1 MNMKKILFIA
11 ALGIIAASAS
21 SCRDDFFGQ
30 YPSNNITEG
39 NFYQTESDF
48 NQGVYS
54 CYAKLKTE
62 SGFFI
67 SELGFRSDESYL
79 ESMAVSTQDR
89 YDLDHF
95 AENASNGILRDVW
108 NAWYNG
114 IYRCNDVLDHMLT
127 TSLDTQS
134 EKMKQYKGECL
145 FIRSWYNINLY
156 KTFGVVPLIN
166 KVVSPTEAMTIPRC
180 TDQGML
186 ERLKEDLTEAIE
198 LLPEKRPA
206 EKARVS
212 KIAARALLGQ
222 VYLTFKMYPDA
233 KKVLADAL
241 SDAGYGLMENTAA
254 AFNVTNKMNKEIIF
268 ALCYNKG
275 NDFGHGYW
283 WSSNTNV
290 EADRHVPTVPT
301 KSLFDTEK
309 DNRWPLIHDFIKIT
323 SSVYAMPKWYD
334 TYDAT
339 YTTQVGNDYPLLRY
353 ADVVL
358 MYAEAL
364 GLGGD
369 IAGALPYINQTRT
382 RAGLNPLTSAEVA
395 SEAAFRQQLADE
407 RGREF
412 AYEGKRW
419 FDLVRLGLAVDYFTK
434 LGYKIDNHELVL
446 PIPQNQIEIYNNDA
460 VLWQNPGY

>member
-1 MNMKKILFIA
+1 
-11 ALGIIAASAS
+11 
-21 SCRDDFFGQ
+21 
-30 YPSNNITEG
+30 
-39 NFYQTESDF
+39 
-48 NQGVYS
+48 
-54 CYAKLKTE
+54 
-62 SGFFI
+62 
-67 SELGFRSDESYL
+67 
-79 ESMAVSTQDR
+79 
-89 YDLDHF
+89 
-95 AENASNGILRDVW
+95 
-108 NAWYNG
+108 
-114 IYRCNDVLDHMLT
+114 
-127 TSLDTQS
+127 
-134 EKMKQYKGECL
+134 
-145 FIRSWYNINLY
+145 
-156 KTFGVVPLIN
+156 
-166 KVVSPTEAMTIPRC
+166 
-180 TDQGML
+180 ML
-186 ERLKEDLTEAIE
+186 ERLTKDLTEAIE

-446 PIPQNQIEIYNNDA
+446 PIPQNQIEIYNNNA

>member
-1 MNMKKILFIA
+1 MKKIILAVLMA
-11 ALGIIAASAS
+11 ATMLAVTG
-21 SCRDDFFGQ
+21 C
-30 YPSNNITEG
+30 
-39 NFYQTESDF
+39 
-48 NQGVYS
+48 
-54 CYAKLKTE
+54 KKTE
-62 SGFFI
+62 KKAAADAVSALKERGVFVLGLDDSFPP
-67 SELGFRSDESYL
+67 LGFRSDESYL

-186 ERLKEDLTEAIE
+186 ERLTKDLTEAIE

-446 PIPQNQIEIYNNDA
+446 PIPQNQIEIYNNNA